1 MICYLCKDLEVS
13 IEKEK
18 EEIFRR
24 LQEKKQQLEVY
35 EKKKQ
40 QAALSS
46 LDQDSVMADIDQQT
60 FPGMLLKTITNM
72 HLFQTRNFQKKHATV
87 TNAHMLA
94 SSFHEHEIVTNKLL
108 SRTSYCHKDATVT
121 LTKLRW
127 LVFKFKFKSV
137 EIQGEI
143 WAPLQNQFLR
153 KLQFHLFEDK
163 RFFPEEM
170 LEDQIGDGSDG
181 EEEVDSSPASH
192 QLASALGMNAQRIQ
206 VMKASFFADPSQLA
220 APFAKDSP
228 TVDKSLFSSSLSKA
242 GHLKSSV
249 YPPSMP
255 LGPMLSPK
263 VQRSVDESRQM
274 SQSLFGSPQIGNLKC
289 VIKLHSLT

>member
-87 TNAHMLA
+87 TNAHMLG
-94 SSFHEHEIVTNKLL
+94 SSFREHEIVTNKLL

-143 WAPLQNQFLR
+143 
-153 KLQFHLFEDK
+153 
-163 RFFPEEM
+163 
-170 LEDQIGDGSDG
+170 
-181 EEEVDSSPASH
+181 
-192 QLASALGMNAQRIQ
+192 
-206 VMKASFFADPSQLA
+206 
-220 APFAKDSP
+220 
-228 TVDKSLFSSSLSKA
+228 
-242 GHLKSSV
+242 
-249 YPPSMP
+249 
-255 LGPMLSPK
+255 
-263 VQRSVDESRQM
+263 
-274 SQSLFGSPQIGNLKC
+274 
-289 VIKLHSLT
+289 

>member
-1 MICYLCKDLEVS
+1 MICYLPKDLEVS

-24 LQEKKQQLEVY
+24 LQEKKQQLAVY

-127 LVFKFKFKSV
+127 LVFKFKFKCV

-143 WAPLQNQFLR
+143 
-153 KLQFHLFEDK
+153 
-163 RFFPEEM
+163 
-170 LEDQIGDGSDG
+170 
-181 EEEVDSSPASH
+181 
-192 QLASALGMNAQRIQ
+192 
-206 VMKASFFADPSQLA
+206 
-220 APFAKDSP
+220 
-228 TVDKSLFSSSLSKA
+228 
-242 GHLKSSV
+242 
-249 YPPSMP
+249 
-255 LGPMLSPK
+255 
-263 VQRSVDESRQM
+263 
-274 SQSLFGSPQIGNLKC
+274 
-289 VIKLHSLT
+289 